1 MRISP
6 LEPPH
11 LSRARLKLRL
21 TRSVP
26 ASGRRLNPL
35 DVNCVVL
42 LIENTG
48 DQHRFAVI
56 LFRGLLVI
64 EKISVARSKILEHI
78 LSVALGNLSGIG
90 LHPARICRL
99 RRFPSLLSAVEIA
112 RPGIVGQKQGL
123 RRKQKSHQHK
133 SNLNRASEF
142 HLSPR
147 TLIARPGRANSGSR
161 WCPDNEEQTEFH
173 LRR

>member
-1 MRISP
+1 MRIPP
-6 LEPPH
+6 LEPPPH
-11 LSRARLKLRL
+11 LSHARVKLRL

-26 ASGRRLNPL
+26 ASSRRLNPL

-48 DQHRFAVI
+48 DQHHFAVI
-56 LFRGLLVI
+56 PFRGLLII

-90 LHPARICRL
+90 LHPARICL
-99 RRFPSLLSAVEIA
+99 RRLPSLLPTVEIA
-112 RPGIVGQKQGL
+112 RPGIVGQKQGF

-133 SNLNRASEF
+133 STLNRARKF

-147 TLIARPGRANSGSR
+147 TLICPAGSSQLRQPLVPG
-161 WCPDNEEQTEFH
+161 
-173 LRR
+173 

>member
-1 MRISP
+1 MRIPP
-6 LEPPH
+6 LEPPPH
-11 LSRARLKLRL
+11 LSHARVKLRL

-26 ASGRRLNPL
+26 ASSRRLNPL

-48 DQHRFAVI
+48 DQHHFAVI
-56 LFRGLLVI
+56 PFRGLLVI

-78 LSVALGNLSGIG
+78 LSVVLGNLSGIG

-99 RRFPSLLSAVEIA
+99 RRFPSLLSTVEIA
-112 RPGIVGQKQGL
+112 IPWIVSQKQGL

-133 SNLNRASEF
+133 SNLNRAREF

-147 TLIARPGRANSGSR
+147 PLICPAGSSRLRQPLVPG
-161 WCPDNEEQTEFH
+161 
-173 LRR
+173 